1 MIRLLPTATDV
12 SLAIARMDTDTVV
25 RIRNKAM
32 NKHVDYT
39 PANAVQFFNC
49 YSLTVAAVST
59 KCIILALDSGNEYTV
74 TFHKP
79 VLTQI
84 GIESL

>member
-1 MIRLLPTATDV
+1 MIRLIPTVTDIC
-12 SLAIARMDTDTVV
+12 LAIADLDSGTVV

-32 NKHVDYT
+32 NKNVDYT
-39 PANAVQFFNC
+39 PANAIQFLNC
-49 YSLTVAAVST
+49 YSLTVTAVST
-59 KCIILALDSGNEYTV
+59 KCIVLELDSGNEYTI